1 MNERKPIRVLV
12 FAELVAL
19 GLAVYLLNRENIPNL
34 GLSIQRASYLACQQI
49 ARGFGAL
56 AIELEKGYRTK
67 VAP

>member
-1 MNERKPIRVLV
+1 MNERKPIRLIVL
-12 FAELVAL
+12 AELITL
-19 GLAVYLLNRENIPNL
+19 GLAVYLLNRERFPIS

-56 AIELEKGYRTK
+56 AIELEKGYRAK